1 MPNHQDPLGY
11 YQILGVPINASADAI
26 KKAYRQLAMEL
37 HPDRNP
43 GSDTT
48 KRFQQLQNAYDILS
62 NPIKRSLYDAQGFV
76 SESGEKGRHA
86 ANEVN
91 EPIRCYTCNC
101 VSAQPRY
108 IIFYSV
114 ISYLF
119 ATTRT
124 PAQGV
129 YCAACAAKEA
139 LFSSALT
146 WAFGWWGFPWGPVY
160 SISTIYRNLLG
171 GLQPP
176 DQNAQLL
183 LYQANYFARANKKE
197 LARSIAKQAL
207 TFAEKDVKE
216 VELFNQLGGN
226 RSRAEVDKTTQA
238 IKDLLRN
245 LDDGSRVRELKPQ
258 WGVTSK
264 LFIFQASIIASI
276 FLSLITWRYYEYA
289 KTQERVNQHRGALEK
304 NVPNVPS
311 TSSPN
316 TAAPLSPVNMP
327 KSGVVYRATKL
338 DPQSQNPE
346 LQIITGENG
355 PNFFL
360 KLLEDNS
367 KKVVLTAFVKAGDTI
382 LLQIPPGTYSVKFAS
397 GPVWY
402 GTKFLFGDA
411 TNYSRIK
418 DPLIFSIEN
427 NQMKGHSITL
437 KPVFNGNLKRQ
448 NINPDDF

>member
-43 GSDTT
+43 SVDTT
-48 KRFQQLQNAYDILS
+48 KRFQSLQNAYDVLS
-62 NPIKRSLYDAQGFV
+62 NPIKRSLYDAQGFG
-76 SESGEKGRHA
+76 SDPGDKGRHA
-86 ANEVN
+86 ANEVH

-114 ISYLF
+114 VSYIF

-146 WAFGWWGFPWGPVY
+146 WAVGWWGFPWGPFY

-183 LYQANYFARANKKE
+183 LYQAYYFARANKRE

-207 TFAEKDVKE
+207 AFAEKDVKE
-216 VELFNQLGGN
+216 VEFLNQLGGN
-226 RSRAEVDKTTQA
+226 RSRSEVDKTTRA

-245 LDDGSRVRELKPQ
+245 LDDGSRARELKSQ
-258 WGVTSK
+258 WGLTSK
-264 LFIFQASIIASI
+264 LFIYQATIIATI
-276 FLSLITWRYYEYA
+276 VLGLITWRYYEHT
-289 KTQERVNQHRGALEK
+289 KTQERINHHKGTLEK
-304 NVPNVPS
+304 NLPNVQS
-311 TSSPN
+311 TSPPKVV
-316 TAAPLSPVNMP
+316 APLIPVNMP
-327 KSGVVYRATKL
+327 KSGEIYRLNQL
-338 DPQSQNPE
+338 DPQSQNPK
-346 LQIITGENG
+346 LQVITDPSG
-355 PNFFL
+355 PNYFI
-360 KLLEDNS
+360 KLQSNDS
-367 KKVVLTAFVKAGDTI
+367 KKVALTAFIKAGDTV
-382 LLQIPPGTYSVKFAS
+382 LLQIPVGAYSVKFAS
-397 GPVWY
+397 GSVWY

-411 TNYSRIK
+411 TDYSRIK
-418 DPLIFSIEN
+418 DPLIFSIED
-427 NQMKGHSITL
+427 NQTKGHSLTL
-437 KPVFNGNLKRQ
+437 KSVLNGNLKRQ
-448 NINPDDF
+448 NISPNDF